1 MIWGGESPPYAFP
14 FIAAAGIFIGCFLK
28 GGA

>member
-1 MIWGGESPPYAFP
+1 MIRGGETPPYAFP